1 MFFEDL
7 DVLPPDPVAAADW
20 VEAVAPLDPS
30 AALKDDLGVV
40 EEPAVGV
47 DAELLAPRLTLLVA
61 AEVL

>member
-1 MFFEDL
+1 M
-7 DVLPPDPVAAADW
+7 LPPDPVAAADW

-40 EEPAVGV
+40 VEEPAVGV